1 MNHPKIFD
9 ACVPVLVRYLES
21 LERIV
26 VAVEAM
32 PVEESNVV
40 LQSQLAPDMLPFYK
54 QVETAAYF
62 ALRTAYPLAGL
73 PVPPFLESGPTL
85 VALHARVKSTLGL
98 LQDLSPSDF
107 IDALDRTIHERGGAA
122 LIELPAERFLHEFAL
137 PNFFFHLNMAYALA
151 RLHGCALGKTQ
162 YDGFHVYK
170 NEG

>member
-1 MNHPKIFD
+1 MNHPQIYE

-26 VAVEAM
+26 VAVEAL
-32 PVEESNVV
+32 PEQEWNVV
-40 LQSQLAPDMLPFYK
+40 LHSQLAPDMLAFYK

-73 PVPPFLESGPTL
+73 PVPPFLESAPTL

-107 IDALDRTIHERGGAA
+107 IDAQNRTIHEKGGAA
-122 LIELPAERFLHEFAL
+122 LIELPADQFLHEFAM

-151 RLHGCALGKTQ
+151 RLHGCRLGKTQ

-170 NEG
+170 SEA